1 MPCTF
6 PHITAEKQPHSSTA
20 VKSYRLFV
28 FLKGLLH
35 SREEGKNGSG
45 DKQKKKRVS
54 QFYKKDLKPELGHI
68 YFLFLSLFFLQGPYS
83 LWNLSFPTR
92 N

>member
-1 MPCTF
+1 MYISPYHCRETTSLF
-6 PHITAEKQPHSSTA
+6 NCCQVLQIQ
-20 VKSYRLFV
+20 FV

-45 DKQKKKRVS
+45 DKQKKKRVT